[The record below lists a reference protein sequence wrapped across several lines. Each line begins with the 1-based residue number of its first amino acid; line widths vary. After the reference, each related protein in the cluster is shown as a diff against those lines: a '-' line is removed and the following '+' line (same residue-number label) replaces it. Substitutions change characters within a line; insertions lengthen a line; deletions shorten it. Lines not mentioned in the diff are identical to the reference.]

1 MSEANESSITSA
13 PRARP
18 LDLAENIRND
28 CCRCVSPL
36 PIQGREM
43 RHAVRGPNLRR
54 KVLPPNRYIMAG
66 PNPRSLSLEFN
77 QDYEKHNEKFD
88 IRGGDWYAM
97 TTGENV

>member
-1 MSEANESSITSA
+1 
-13 PRARP
+13 
-18 LDLAENIRND
+18 
-28 CCRCVSPL
+28 
-36 PIQGREM
+36 
-43 RHAVRGPNLRR
+43 
-54 KVLPPNRYIMAG
+54 MAG